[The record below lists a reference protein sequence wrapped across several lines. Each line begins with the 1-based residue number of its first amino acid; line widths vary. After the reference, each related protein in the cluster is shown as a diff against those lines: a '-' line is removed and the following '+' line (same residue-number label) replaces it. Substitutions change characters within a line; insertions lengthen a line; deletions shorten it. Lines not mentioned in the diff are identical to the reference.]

1 MSSSTFFSSALAGS
15 LIAVSLSFA
24 PVGADAGS
32 PAAQSKAAR
41 EIPGKPQAPVDI
53 RYRFDGKPAVG
64 QTTTVTVY
72 VTPLTDNEAL
82 SAEYRAKGDI
92 GLSRKGST
100 WGVDELGRDSLIY
113 TLEVTPG
120 SERPAVVQVMATI
133 QIVGTLQSRV
143 MSIPLGL
150 GGADFKPVATY
161 SGKVSI
167 DAAGEAVVSMPAQ
180 TEIIPV
186 ETE

>member
-1 MSSSTFFSSALAGS
+1 MSSSKFLTPALAGS
-15 LIAVSLSFA
+15 LIVMSLSLA
-24 PVGADAGS
+24 PVGVYAGS
-32 PAAQSKAAR
+32 SAAHTEATKQ
-41 EIPGKPQAPVDI
+41 IPGKPQAPVDI

-92 GLSRKGST
+92 GLSRSGST

-120 SERPAVVQVMATI
+120 SEGPAVVQVMATI

-161 SGKVSI
+161 SGKVSL
-167 DAAGEAVVSMPAQ
+167 DGAGEAVVSMPAQ

-186 ETE
+186 ESE